1 LASDSLAFNAV
12 SLPDT
17 VEDVITSRI
26 DRLAPPQQL
35 ILKVASVIGRTFLF
49 VLLHDIHPVE
59 ADKPNLPGHLNLLA
73 QLDITQLDKPEPDLT
88 YTFKHV
94 ITREVAYNLMLF
106 DQRRELHRSVAEWFE
121 HTYAD
126 DLPAFYPL
134 LAYHWSQAIG
144 NRPGGSTPV
153 TKALDYLEKAGEQ
166 ALRSYANQE
175 AVRFFSEAIAISKT
189 SLDQPRQTTRRST
202 LDGEVRKR
210 GENGSPGLRSPGS
223 SAPLRQSR
231 WERQLGE
238 AYLGLGQLAESRAHL
253 EQAVALL
260 GWPQPTRRV
269 RHVTN
274 LLGQILQQ
282 VSHRL
287 WPANLTRNSPETK
300 DAHLEVARIYERLGE
315 IYYWSNETLPAIYAA
330 LRTLNLAEQV
340 GPSPELARA
349 YANMCLVAGFASLRS
364 LAESYS
370 RRAQEAAA
378 QSVQHQPAL
387 VWVLELTG
395 VYAIGIGQWVKA
407 HDSLGQAALIAQHL
421 QHRRRWEECMTALSD
436 VFFFQGKFADSSKL
450 WPEVYAS
457 ARRRGDT
464 QAQSWGLA
472 GQLRNVLAKSS
483 GSISRPARNMMY
495 SSPTVPNKIML
506 ASRSRR

>member
-1 LASDSLAFNAV
+1 
-12 SLPDT
+12 
-17 VEDVITSRI
+17 
-26 DRLAPPQQL
+26 
-35 ILKVASVIGRTFLF
+35 
-49 VLLHDIHPVE
+49 
-59 ADKPNLPGHLNLLA
+59 
-73 QLDITQLDKPEPDLT
+73 
-88 YTFKHV
+88 
-94 ITREVAYNLMLF
+94 
-106 DQRRELHRSVAEWFE
+106 
-121 HTYAD
+121 
-126 DLPAFYPL
+126 
-134 LAYHWSQAIG
+134 
-144 NRPGGSTPV
+144 
-153 TKALDYLEKAGEQ
+153 
-166 ALRSYANQE
+166 
-175 AVRFFSEAIAISKT
+175 
-189 SLDQPRQTTRRST
+189 
-202 LDGEVRKR
+202 
-210 GENGSPGLRSPGS
+210 
-223 SAPLRQSR
+223 
-231 WERQLGE
+231 LGE

-472 GQLRNVLAKSS
+472 GQLRNVLALGEVQTDQALTTLRNLKALLSEEI
-483 GSISRPARNMMY
+483 GSADKINSYGVVALMHWRRGEPEQARQAVEAAINLIAQ
-495 SSPTVPNKIML
+495 SSPTGFGIIHGYNNVAEVCL
-506 ASRSRR
+506 ALWEAEVISDIRMPILDLADVKNSNSDIQNLKSNAQQSCQVLRQYARAFPIGQPRAWLWQGLYYWLSGQRSRAYRAWHKSLAAAERLAMPYEKAFALYEMGRHLPPTEPKRRAYLTSAADGFSQLNTSYDLAHARQAISISFSETK